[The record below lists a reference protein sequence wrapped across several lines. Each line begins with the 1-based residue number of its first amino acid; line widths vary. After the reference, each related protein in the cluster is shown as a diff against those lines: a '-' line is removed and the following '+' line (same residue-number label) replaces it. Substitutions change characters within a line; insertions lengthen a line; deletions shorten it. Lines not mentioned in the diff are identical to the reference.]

1 MFPMFDLLRMTVN
14 PVKICTARTRLF
26 CCFIFM
32 YTSLSFRSF
41 AGAGVG
47 VTVGGAV
54 SSSAAP
60 AAAEAPKAEAPAATA
75 APAAEVG

>member
-1 MFPMFDLLRMTVN
+1 MCFLDQ
-14 PVKICTARTRLF
+14 PVVLPIRL
-26 CCFIFM
+26 
-32 YTSLSFRSF
+32 LSFRSF

-47 VTVGGAV
+47 VTLGGAV